1 MRTQTLSILIS
12 DLQGYTARQA
22 ASSREQIARDLTRHD
37 ALLRPVFAAFRGN
50 VVKAMG
56 DAFLVAFGSPTD
68 AVLAAIQ
75 VHAQLTAHNQGLDPA
90 TPPLQVRVG
99 IATGEVTRR
108 DDGDVFGDA
117 VNLAARLQSA
127 AEPNAVWLDAT
138 TFLAM
143 NKNEVQ
149 AFEVGQRVFKGVP
162 GEVKVYRVLDDCI
175 RGARLLTAEEL
186 QHALTPIRQQARAT
200 RRTALFALAG
210 TALLAVA
217 LPLAMCRTTDPR
229 PPRER
234 FLADPDDLAAADAW
248 MQQLGDELL
257 AADEGLLQ
265 RHYRDGII
273 VGWLAEHADRLRD
286 RMPFARARLIWTMAQ
301 EPLAAGAPELATA
314 TFAAHPTLTD
324 DAALLRLLR
333 NTIDYA
339 RKDEVMA
346 RAWQQVL
353 AALPRR

>member
-1 MRTQTLSILIS
+1 MRTQTLTILIS

-22 ASSREQIARDLTRHD
+22 ASSREQIARDLARHD
-37 ALLRPVFAAFRGN
+37 TLLRPVFAAFRGD

-56 DAFLVAFGSPTD
+56 DAFLVAFQSPTD

-75 VHAQLTAHNQGLDPA
+75 VHAQLSAHNHGLDPTVA
-90 TPPLQVRVG
+90 PLQVRVG

-149 AFEVGQRVFKGVP
+149 ALEVGQRVFKGVP

-175 RGARLLTAEEL
+175 RGARPLTADEL
-186 QHALTPIRQQARAT
+186 QHALTPIRQQVRAT

-217 LPLAMCRTTDPR
+217 LPLAMCNTTDSR

-234 FLADPDDLAAADAW
+234 FLANPNDLPAADAW

-265 RHYRDGII
+265 RHYREGVIA
-273 VGWLAEHADRLRD
+273 GWLAEHTDRLHD
-286 RMPFARARLIWTMAQ
+286 RLPFARAKLIWTMAL
-301 EPLAAGAPELATA
+301 EPLAPGAPELATA
-314 TFAAHPTLTD
+314 TFAAHPTLASD
-324 DAALLRLLR
+324 VALMRLLR
-333 NTIDYA
+333 ITVDYA
-339 RKDEVMA
+339 KKDDAMA

-353 AALPRR
+353 AALPPH